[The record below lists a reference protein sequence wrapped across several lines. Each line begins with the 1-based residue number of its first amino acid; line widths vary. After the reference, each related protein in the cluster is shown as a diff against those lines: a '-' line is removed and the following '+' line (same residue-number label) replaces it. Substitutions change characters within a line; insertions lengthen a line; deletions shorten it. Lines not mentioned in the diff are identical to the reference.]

1 MKVCRFEKIKNE
13 NEIVKIINCIL
24 NERPYVVV
32 LPVLETIQE
41 QLKKIS
47 FNYFRYEDDTWHT
60 VIGELTDY
68 CCTLTDR
75 LIKNPLWNRE
85 TKALIHKSTNRIQEW
100 TQEKTDLLV
109 DKRIKAEGYRLSCN
123 LLIYCLRER
132 GFNAQIL
139 DTGEF
144 IQTDAERK
152 VDIPAAREYVKQY
165 RRENRAADLFVAP
178 LALCKDAYEE
188 TDFMN
193 EKRNDYYAAVLATAF
208 NADEMVLW
216 REIDNLYT
224 NRNGVREAHSLTY
237 DETDSLVNSGVDL
250 LHSDCIALAA
260 GSGLTLRI
268 MDVRDKNRERL
279 YISSKDT
286 QEGIKAIFTQDA
298 VSLVRFQPLDTLPGY
313 TLLSKLWETVGRH
326 KIRVISMVSSN
337 TSVSMLLSAD
347 RNALCNLRRE
357 LSKYVK
363 INVDEN
369 LSAVHIIG
377 SLHHERGTTKCDL
390 MQTIKT
396 IPVSLISYGSND
408 RCFTLAIRNADK
420 NRLIGLLSKR
430 YFENKSLPEILQ
442 TVMISG

>member
-1 MKVCRFEKIKNE
+1 MKVCRFEKMKDGD
-13 NEIVKIINCIL
+13 EIVKIINCIL

-32 LPVLETIQE
+32 LPALGTIQE

-47 FNYFRYEDDTWHT
+47 FNYFRYGDDTWHT

-68 CCTLTDR
+68 CGTLADR

-85 TKALIHKSTNRIQEW
+85 TKALVRKSTNRIQEW
-100 TQEKTDLLV
+100 TQEKADLLI

-123 LLIYCLRER
+123 LLIYCLREQ
-132 GFNAQIL
+132 GFNAQLL

-144 IQTDAERK
+144 MQTDAERK

-165 RRENRAADLFVAP
+165 KSENRAADLFVAP
-178 LALCKDAYEE
+178 LALCKNAYDE

-208 NADEMVLW
+208 NADEMILW
-216 REIDNLYT
+216 KEINNLYT
-224 NRNGVREAHSLTY
+224 NRNDAREAHSLTY
-237 DETDSLVNSGVDL
+237 DETESLVNSGMDL
-250 LHSDCIALAA
+250 LHSDCITLAA
-260 GSGLTLRI
+260 GSELSLRI
-268 MDVRDKNRERL
+268 MDAHNRDTERL

-286 QEGIKAIFTQDA
+286 QNGIKAILNRDA
-298 VSLVRFQPLDTLPGY
+298 VSLVRFNPLDTLPGY
-313 TLLSKLWETVGRH
+313 MLLSKLWETVGRH
-326 KIRVISMVSSN
+326 KIQVISMASSN

-357 LSKYVK
+357 LSGYVR
-363 INVDEN
+363 ISVNEN
-369 LSAVHIIG
+369 LSAIHVIG
-377 SLHHERGTTKCDL
+377 SLHNERSTTKCDL

-408 RCFTLAIRNADK
+408 RCFTLAIRSTDK
-420 NRLIGLLSKR
+420 NRLISLLSKR
-430 YFENKSLPEILQ
+430 YFGNKSLPEILQ